1 MARSDALFDLIKSLN
16 PADKRRFRLRS
27 LRYEAGSKAYL
38 ELFDQLDSMK
48 TYDAKR
54 LKKAF
59 PKDTQANI
67 NLNKRYLQ
75 KALLASLYERRLLH
89 EKSKAKSILREAEVW
104 DEAGVTYKAARCY
117 RKAIKVAEE
126 RGDEETHFRAM
137 SNYYKIIPRL
147 RQDKPSFEEISTL
160 GSNMQESARLLEEYV
175 TVGVGIY
182 LLYEQFISPEKKV
195 SEKFQEL
202 FTSEVFE
209 NTAESENGIN
219 RSYYHCV
226 KGDYYRNQGNLELA
240 FQHMQMA
247 VDNYR
252 EYPDRIAES
261 PTAYIGLL
269 HNLLS
274 CMQIASRYDLMRE
287 VLDELE
293 ELPTTDQKS
302 ADKSFQA
309 RAYYGLIYA
318 SVTGTPLRENQLKH
332 FKDGFDRAGIDTAII
347 HALRFQLGVYY
358 FTFGDFD
365 SAVEWINT
373 CLQDPDSERIMATHT
388 HGTLIR
394 MLLHLEQDERD
405 LLEYGLENWRRKRT
419 GKMLGAEKVLVHSLQ
434 QYLKSPSSE
443 HASIWR
449 EVEQQL
455 EPFRKTELFQH
466 YFDFGRWAR
475 SKWKGRSM
483 VEELRT
489 TD

>member
-1 MARSDALFDLIKSLN
+1 MARSDALFDLIKSLS

-27 LRYEAGSKAYL
+27 LRYEAESKAYL
-38 ELFDQLDSMK
+38 ELFDQLDSME

-126 RGDEETHFRAM
+126 RGDEETRFRAM

-147 RQDKPSFEEISTL
+147 RQDKPSFEEFSAL
-160 GSNMQESARLLEEYV
+160 GTSMQESARLLEEYV
-175 TVGVGIY
+175 TVGVGIH
-182 LLYEQFISPEKKV
+182 LLYRQFISPEKRI
-195 SEKFQEL
+195 SDKFQEL

-209 NTAESENGIN
+209 NTADSKNGIN

-226 KGDYYRNQGNLELA
+226 KGDYYRNQGNPELA

-252 EYPDRIAES
+252 KYPERIAEL
-261 PTAYIGLL
+261 PIAYIGQL

-274 CMQIASRYDLMRE
+274 STQMAGRYDVMRE
-287 VLDELE
+287 ILDELE
-293 ELPTTDQKS
+293 GLPTVDQKS

-318 SVTGTPLRENQLKH
+318 SVTGTPLSEDQLKH
-332 FKDGFDRAGIDTAII
+332 FKEGFDRSGIDSAII
-347 HALRFQLGVYY
+347 HSLRLQLGVYY
-358 FTFGDFD
+358 FTFGEFD
-365 SAVEWINT
+365 IAVEWINA
-373 CLQDPDSERIMATHT
+373 CMQDPGSERIMATYT
-388 HGTLIR
+388 YATLIR
-394 MLLHLEQDERD
+394 MLLHMEQDERN
-405 LLEYGLENWRRKRT
+405 LLEYGLENWKRKRT
-419 GKMLGAEKVLVHSLQ
+419 GKMLGAEKVLVQGLQ

-466 YFDFGRWAR
+466 YFDFAVWAR

-483 VEELRT
+483 LEELRGN
-489 TD
+489 